1 MHSCRSI
8 LAATLRALLAGDSL
22 TTIIEAHN
30 GLSATLLEQAG
41 APGIWASGL
50 SVSSALGV
58 RDCNEASWTQML
70 DVVEFMVD
78 AVDIPVLVDGDSGYG
93 NFNSFRRLAS
103 KLEQRGAGGVCIEDK
118 LFPKSNS
125 FFETEQKLIDIREF
139 CGKIRA
145 AKDTLRNP
153 DFVIV
158 ARIESFIVGRGL
170 DDALARAAASKE
182 AGADAIFIHSKK
194 TDAHEI
200 ESFVRQ
206 WNNALPVVIAPT
218 TYANTPLT
226 QFAEMKISMVIW
238 ANHLMRASMYAMQA
252 CAQHIVRTGSPQG
265 IEGQLAKISEVF
277 KLTDVDELL
286 RAEQRYGGL

>member
-1 MHSCRSI
+1 MATTS
-8 LAATLRALLAGDSL
+8 AALRTLLTGEALTS
-22 TTIIEAHN
+22 IIEAHN

-41 APGIWASGL
+41 ARGIWASGL

-93 NFNSFRRLAS
+93 NFNNFRRLVS
-103 KLEQRGAGGVCIEDK
+103 KLEQRGAAGVCIEDK
-118 LFPKSNS
+118 MFPKSNS
-125 FFETEQKLIDIREF
+125 FFETDQKLIDIHEF

-145 AKDTLRNP
+145 AKDILRDP

-158 ARIESFIVGRGL
+158 ARIESFIVGAGL
-170 DDALARAAASKE
+170 EDALSRAAASKA
-182 AGADAIFIHSKK
+182 AGADAIFIHSKQS
-194 TDAHEI
+194 DAREI

-218 TYANTPLT
+218 TYVNTPLSR
-226 QFAEMKISMVIW
+226 FAEMKIGLIIW
-238 ANHLMRASMYAMQA
+238 ANHLMRASVHAMQA

-265 IEGQLAKISEVF
+265 IEGQLATIADVF

-286 RAEQRYGGL
+286 RAEQRYAGHQEVA